1 MTRIISIALM
11 KALFPN
17 CRLGWLGLCLTVNSL
32 RFGELL
38 VIPVEMRIKALP
50 KLSAGTFRLR
60 SFYEKDA
67 GLVFDAAVDPYIPQ
81 ITSIPQMPTADSALA
96 FVRRQIARFHD
107 GEGYSFAIVR
117 DEDDVAC
124 GQIGLWPDQSRSGV
138 ASVGYW
144 LAPEARGK
152 GAATASLLAICDWGL
167 INARVKE
174 IELFVEEAN
183 APSIEVAERAQF
195 RFVRIVPN
203 ARSVNGQMFDMR
215 LYVRSAD

>member
-1 MTRIISIALM
+1 
-11 KALFPN
+11 
-17 CRLGWLGLCLTVNSL
+17 
-32 RFGELL
+32 
-38 VIPVEMRIKALP
+38 MRTKTLP
-50 KLSAGTFRLR
+50 KLLAGTFRLR
-60 SFYEKDA
+60 SFCETDV
-67 GLVFDAAVDPYIPQ
+67 GLVFAAAEDPYIPQ

-124 GQIGLWPDQSRSGV
+124 GQIGLWPDPSRLGF

-167 INARVKE
+167 TNAGVKE

-183 APSIEVAERAQF
+183 TRSTAVAERAQF
-195 RFVRIVPN
+195 RFVRTVPN
-203 ARSVNGQMFDMR
+203 ARSVNGQIIDMR